1 MLTKTKIALVAA
13 LVAGSATVAS
23 AQGFDPNPASR
34 YPAYAAPGGQA
45 QPYLGYAAAPRATAP
60 QGVVS
65 RNVSA
70 QRTLRSAP
78 VALRQGNQAPRA
90 VEQNAPVYY
99 GNPQQGGF
107 ELDRSDRASSP
118 YAGGVN

>member
-34 YPAYAAPGGQA
+34 YPAYATPAGKGM
-45 QPYLGYAAAPRATAP
+45 PYLGLAAQAARPQGTDS

-65 RNVSA
+65 RSVSSRNANA
-70 QRTLRSAP
+70 QRT
-78 VALRQGNQAPRA
+78 
-90 VEQNAPVYY
+90 
-99 GNPQQGGF
+99 
-107 ELDRSDRASSP
+107 
-118 YAGGVN
+118 